1 MDARIKEL
9 LKPSLLNSISG
20 LELIAR
26 VIVEGFMS
34 GSNKSQSIG
43 AGQEFSQYRSYQP
56 GDDLRQ
62 LDWKMFARS
71 ERYYIKEAEIET
83 NITVKFMLDASRSM
97 TYHESTLR
105 QTQGADAAEDRMSK
119 LQYAKVMVAAL
130 AFLARKQSDT
140 FGLFVVNDQQIQS
153 ILPRFEQQQF
163 IRFLTALVSV
173 QGESTWNK
181 SKGIE
186 QLFDHHG
193 KEMIVFITDLYDEDG
208 DLLQFISRL
217 KTKRN
222 EVIVFHLMGRNEA
235 DLDYRGSF
243 TFEDLETGVRTKV
256 DTQVQ
261 QKEYGQRVQEWLA
274 HSRSW
279 MLEKQINYQLV
290 YLDEPVERVLR
301 DFLTVRKRLVR

>member
-1 MDARIKEL
+1 MDGRIREL
-9 LKPSLLNSISG
+9 LKPSLLNSING

-34 GSNKSQSIG
+34 GSNKSQSVG

-97 TYHESTLR
+97 AYEEE
-105 QTQGADAAEDRMSK
+105 GISK
-119 LQYAKVMVAAL
+119 FQYAKVLMAAL
-130 AFLARKQSDT
+130 AFLARKQGDT
-140 FGLFVVNDQQIQS
+140 FGLFVVNDQLIQS

-163 IRFLTALVSV
+163 IRFLTALVSAKSE
-173 QGESTWNK
+173 GAWEK

-186 QLFDHHG
+186 HLFDHHG
-193 KEMIVFITDLYDEDG
+193 KEMIIFITDLYDDG
-208 DLLQFISRL
+208 NDIQQFISRL

-222 EVIVFHLMGRNEA
+222 EVIVFHLMGNHETQF
-235 DLDYRGSF
+235 DFDGSF
-243 TFEDLETGVRTKV
+243 TFEDLETGVRRKA
-256 DTQVQ
+256 DSRVQ
-261 QKEYGQRVQEWLA
+261 QADYRERMQTWLI

-290 YLDEPVERVLR
+290 QLSEPVEEVLR
-301 DFLTVRKRLVR
+301 NFLTVRKRLVR

>member
-1 MDARIKEL
+1 MDARIREL
-9 LKPSLLNSISG
+9 IKPSLLNSING

-34 GSNKSQSIG
+34 GSNKSQSVG

-97 TYHESTLR
+97 AHEEE
-105 QTQGADAAEDRMSK
+105 GISK
-119 LQYAKVMVAAL
+119 FQYAKVLMAAL
-130 AFLARKQSDT
+130 AFLARKQGDT

-163 IRFLTALVSV
+163 IRFLTALVAAKSEGV
-173 QGESTWNK
+173 WEK

-186 QLFDHHG
+186 HLFDHHG
-193 KEMIVFITDLYDEDG
+193 KEMIIFITDLYDDG
-208 DLLQFISRL
+208 NDIQQFISRL

-222 EVIVFHLMGRNEA
+222 EVIVFHLMGKHETQF
-235 DLDYRGSF
+235 DFDGSF
-243 TFEDLETGVRTKV
+243 TFEDLETGLRTKA
-256 DTQVQ
+256 DS
-261 QKEYGQRVQEWLA
+261 RVQRSEYQERMQTWLT

-290 YLDEPVERVLR
+290 QLNEPVEEVLR
-301 DFLTVRKRLVR
+301 NFLTVRKRLVR

>member
-1 MDARIKEL
+1 MDARIREL
-9 LKPSLLNSISG
+9 LKPSLLNSING

-34 GSNKSQSIG
+34 GSNKSQSVG

-97 TYHESTLR
+97 AYEEE
-105 QTQGADAAEDRMSK
+105 GISK
-119 LQYAKVMVAAL
+119 FQYAKVLMAAL
-130 AFLARKQSDT
+130 AFLARKQGDT
-140 FGLFVVNDQQIQS
+140 FGLFVVNDRQIQS

-163 IRFLTALVSV
+163 IRFLTALVAAKSEGV
-173 QGESTWNK
+173 WEK

-186 QLFDHHG
+186 HLFDHHG
-193 KEMIVFITDLYDEDG
+193 KEMIIFITDLYDDG
-208 DLLQFISRL
+208 NDIQQFISRL

-222 EVIVFHLMGRNEA
+222 EVIVFHLMGSHETQF
-235 DLDYRGSF
+235 DFDGSF
-243 TFEDLETGVRTKV
+243 TFEDLETGVRTKA
-256 DTQVQ
+256 DSHMQ
-261 QKEYGQRVQEWLA
+261 QADYRERMQTWLT

-290 YLDEPVERVLR
+290 QLNEPVEEVSRN
-301 DFLTVRKRLVR
+301 FLTVRKRLVR

>member
-1 MDARIKEL
+1 MDARIREL
-9 LKPSLLNSISG
+9 LKPSLLNSING

-34 GSNKSQSIG
+34 GSNKSQSVG

-97 TYHESTLR
+97 AYEEE
-105 QTQGADAAEDRMSK
+105 GISK
-119 LQYAKVMVAAL
+119 FQYAKVLMAAL
-130 AFLARKQSDT
+130 AFLARKQGDT

-163 IRFLTALVSV
+163 IRFLTALVSAKSEGV
-173 QGESTWNK
+173 WEK

-186 QLFDHHG
+186 HLFDHHG
-193 KEMIVFITDLYDEDG
+193 KEMIIFITDLYDDG
-208 DLLQFISRL
+208 NDIQQFISRL

-222 EVIVFHLMGRNEA
+222 EVIVFHLMGSHETQF
-235 DLDYRGSF
+235 DFDGSF
-243 TFEDLETGVRTKV
+243 TFEDLETGVRTKA
-256 DTQVQ
+256 DSRVQ
-261 QKEYGQRVQEWLA
+261 QADYRERMQTWLT

-290 YLDEPVERVLR
+290 QLNEPVEEVLR
-301 DFLTVRKRLVR
+301 NFLTVRKRLVR

>member
-1 MDARIKEL
+1 MDARIREL
-9 LKPSLLNSISG
+9 LKPSLLNSING

-34 GSNKSQSIG
+34 GSNKSQSVG

-97 TYHESTLR
+97 AYEEE
-105 QTQGADAAEDRMSK
+105 GISK
-119 LQYAKVMVAAL
+119 FQYAKVLMAAL
-130 AFLARKQSDT
+130 SFLARKQGDA
-140 FGLFVVNDQQIQS
+140 FGLYVVNDQQIQS

-163 IRFLTALVSV
+163 IRFLTALVSA
-173 QGESTWNK
+173 K
-181 SKGIE
+181 SEGVWEKAKGIE

-193 KEMIVFITDLYDEDG
+193 KEMIIFITDLYDDG
-208 DLLQFISRL
+208 NDIQQFISRL
-217 KTKRN
+217 KTRRN
-222 EVIVFHLMGRNEA
+222 EVIVFHLMGRYETQF
-235 DLDYRGSF
+235 DFDGSF
-243 TFEDLETGVRTKV
+243 TFEDLETGVRTKA
-256 DTQVQ
+256 DSRVQ
-261 QKEYGQRVQEWLA
+261 QADYKERMQTWLS

-290 YLDEPVERVLR
+290 QLNEPVEEVLR
-301 DFLTVRKRLVR
+301 NFLTVRKRLIR

>member
-1 MDARIKEL
+1 MDARIREL
-9 LKPSLLNSISG
+9 LKPSLLNSING

-34 GSNKSQSIG
+34 GSNKSQSVG

-97 TYHESTLR
+97 AYEEE
-105 QTQGADAAEDRMSK
+105 GISK
-119 LQYAKVMVAAL
+119 FQYAKVLMAAL
-130 AFLARKQSDT
+130 AFLARKQGDT

-163 IRFLTALVSV
+163 IRFLTALVAAKSEGV
-173 QGESTWNK
+173 WEK

-186 QLFDHHG
+186 HLFDHHG
-193 KEMIVFITDLYDEDG
+193 KEMIIFITDLYDDG
-208 DLLQFISRL
+208 NDIQQFISRL

-222 EVIVFHLMGRNEA
+222 EVIVFHLMGSHETQF
-235 DLDYRGSF
+235 DFDGSF
-243 TFEDLETGVRTKV
+243 TFEDLETGVRTKA
-256 DTQVQ
+256 DSRMQ
-261 QKEYGQRVQEWLA
+261 QAEYRERIQTWLT

-290 YLDEPVERVLR
+290 QLNEPVEEVLR
-301 DFLTVRKRLVR
+301 NFLTVRKRLVR